1 MKRKIAFLIT
11 FVLALTM
18 LVGVLPTSARAGVE
32 VSVWF
37 TGDDQQAEALSTA
50 ADIWAANTGN
60 TVSVEAVGWGDAYA
74 RALTATT
81 SGEGADILM
90 GGMSWG
96 ISLGELGGMVN
107 LKERYPD
114 DVAAIAEA
122 SNPGFYDAIVSRDG
136 SVYGV
141 PYNLDIYLMY
151 YRTDLLE
158 AAGFSAPPATWEELA
173 TAVAALQGN
182 GAKGIAIVWGNG
194 DWLGYT
200 NLLYQAGGKWYEDDC
215 SASAVNSDEGLV
227 ALEEY
232 VAWFEDLGAPAESTD
247 VGTGLSTGDYPI
259 VFDGEWTASGI
270 DASYPD
276 LAGLWETAVLPAGP
290 SGKYTAFI
298 GGKMMGIFS
307 FSPHVDEAWDFM
319 KFLGTEESAAA
330 QTEAYYERQNIFVP
344 PQTAWGSY
352 IKGGE
357 NLNAALQ
364 KQLLDAIGPPNC
376 PGWEESNNDVT
387 LQLQAALFEGQDLE
401 DTLYEIE
408 AIMNDGLE
416 QFGG

>member
-1 MKRKIAFLIT
+1 MKRKTTILFL
-11 FVLALTM
+11 FVFVFSLL
-18 LVGVLPTSARAGVE
+18 LSAAPSYAREGVE
-32 VSVWF
+32 IKVWF
-37 TGDDQQAEALSTA
+37 TGDDQQAEALGTA
-50 ADIWAANTGN
+50 ADIWETNTGN
-60 TVSVEAVGWGDAYA
+60 TVAIEAVSWDDAYA

-114 DVAAIAEA
+114 DIAAIAEA
-122 SNPGFYDAIVSRDG
+122 SNPGFWNAIVSVDG
-136 SVYGV
+136 SVYGI
-141 PYNLDIYLMY
+141 PYNLDVYLIY

-158 AAGFSAPPATWEELA
+158 AAGFSAPPKTWEELDE
-173 TAVAALQGN
+173 AVAALQAN
-182 GAKGIAIVWGNG
+182 GAKGIATVWGNAS
-194 DWLGYT
+194 WLDFT
-200 NLLYQAGGKWYEDDC
+200 NILYQAGGQWYTDDC

-227 ALEEY
+227 ALEQY
-232 VAWFEDLGAPAESTD
+232 VKMFEELGAPAESTD

-259 VFDGEWTASGI
+259 VIDGEWTASGI

-276 LAGLWETAVLPAGP
+276 LAGLWAVAPLPAGP

-307 FSPHVDEAWDFM
+307 FSQHIDEAFDFM

-330 QTEAYYERQNIFVP
+330 QTTAYFDRQNIFVP
-344 PQTAWGSY
+344 PQPAWGSY
-352 IKGGE
+352 ILGGDV
-357 NLNAALQ
+357 LNEALNT
-364 KQLLDAIGPPNC
+364 QLLDAIGPPNC
-376 PGWEESNNDVT
+376 PGWEETNSDTT
-387 LQLQAALFEGQDLE
+387 LQLQAAIFEGQNLE

-408 AIMNDGLE
+408 AIMNEGLE
-416 QFGG
+416 DFGG